1 MGLDISK
8 ITNETLKALAF
19 INDKNNDNKLSEEE
33 FGIFKQAAAEKFE
46 AGELTAEEFNEVM
59 GLYVNKKTGKKAPK
73 AEKETT
79 PKEPKQNKAEKQA
92 LTRAEEY
99 ILRKMNELILQG
111 TVSEDLIPELDKTL
125 GHQVDDPRYV
135 ELKKSIEE
143 VQKLV
148 PEYESLKDINK
159 QHIDVVSKMR
169 EAGLTEPVHKEI
181 LKNLEKQSEIEL
193 RTQAVIFMQNYYA
206 AKVQS
211 YADNGIKK
219 TDEEIMSE
227 IRSEIRNGKVVINDE
242 AVDFKNE
249 YKDAFKVFEDS
260 YIMKE
265 ARKTVSQAIYGEL
278 DETKW
283 RKVKQGAK
291 ETLAEN
297 EVWDKY
303 IRKALNSED
312 GKMTAKVQARAN
324 NVEQHKHQTKEEI
337 LKVLGNKNEVFEAL
351 VSSGLITEQEDGK
364 YDLTLLSD
372 IIGTYVGADNQ
383 LNRNA
388 KIDKAISEK
397 LRVTGGLA
405 LKTQLDSLTEKE
417 ALELVK
423 LCGYPKES
431 KDWGKIL
438 LGTALGF
445 LAGAGAGA
453 GAAATNPKEAVYATF
468 TDKDRLELNINGISA
483 DSISGL
489 PDMDGVS
496 IVNTGTGIQIIIET
510 IDVIPMFFEASRHI
524 LGTALK
530 TGLVGAVLGLL
541 HGMEDTG
548 EIPVTVTQFENCS
561 IEEYAKK
568 VKKETP
574 KYASVLT
581 ALAYSFVDE
590 KTNEWDIE
598 GYKSFLNIA
607 AGDGSKLNKEELT
620 GAAKRLYEAEPVI
633 YSAVVSTKTTEDSE
647 NREDI
652 TYIHERAYGDTWAGI
667 VTAYYPELVDK
678 LGLYGKNGA
687 IKRLQKELCTDENGV
702 YNAELFKDLISRT
715 NLPEKI
721 KLPSEI
727 DGVKRQS
734 NDVKAA
740 TAEELGEGTGK
751 GGMKVIGRDEI
762 RVTKIP
768 GTTVWKAVDGSEDTV
783 SPQYGSSPRE
793 AVQKLQNQTGKEYDK
808 ILDGN
813 GNEMTI

>member
-19 INDKNNDNKLSEEE
+19 MNDKNNDNKLSEDE

-111 TVSEDLIPELDKTL
+111 TVSEDLIPELDKAL

-388 KIDKAISEK
+388 I
-397 LRVTGGLA
+397 G
-405 LKTQLDSLTEKE
+405 KTSRYRRFSSQ
-417 ALELVK
+417 
-423 LCGYPKES
+423 
-431 KDWGKIL
+431 
-438 LGTALGF
+438 
-445 LAGAGAGA
+445 
-453 GAAATNPKEAVYATF
+453 NPA
-468 TDKDRLELNINGISA
+468 
-483 DSISGL
+483 
-489 PDMDGVS
+489 
-496 IVNTGTGIQIIIET
+496 
-510 IDVIPMFFEASRHI
+510 
-524 LGTALK
+524 
-530 TGLVGAVLGLL
+530 
-541 HGMEDTG
+541 
-548 EIPVTVTQFENCS
+548 
-561 IEEYAKK
+561 
-568 VKKETP
+568 
-574 KYASVLT
+574 
-581 ALAYSFVDE
+581 
-590 KTNEWDIE
+590 
-598 GYKSFLNIA
+598 
-607 AGDGSKLNKEELT
+607 
-620 GAAKRLYEAEPVI
+620 
-633 YSAVVSTKTTEDSE
+633 
-647 NREDI
+647 
-652 TYIHERAYGDTWAGI
+652 
-667 VTAYYPELVDK
+667 
-678 LGLYGKNGA
+678 
-687 IKRLQKELCTDENGV
+687 
-702 YNAELFKDLISRT
+702 
-715 NLPEKI
+715 
-721 KLPSEI
+721 
-727 DGVKRQS
+727 RQS
-734 NDVKAA
+734 D
-740 TAEELGEGTGK
+740 
-751 GGMKVIGRDEI
+751 
-762 RVTKIP
+762 
-768 GTTVWKAVDGSEDTV
+768 
-783 SPQYGSSPRE
+783 
-793 AVQKLQNQTGKEYDK
+793 
-808 ILDGN
+808 
-813 GNEMTI
+813 